1 MTNQQ
6 RSKTNS
12 GFIDFLENII
22 RRHPLV
28 YFFARSIV
36 RYTNIFEEDA
46 NGIKYLNFKNPLNI
60 IDVGASDGI
69 ATNFFIKNLKVNK
82 VICYEPNKSYV
93 NILKTLNRK
102 KIIVK
107 PYAIGDK
114 RITKVIYFPRYNFL
128 SKKLDLIPYTY
139 YDKKKL
145 IKQVNLDF
153 NFRKNIK
160 IVKDKLKIKGAGKI
174 NSDID
179 LIKIDVNDNGLSV
192 LKELSNVIKKCK
204 PALLIETD
212 SEIKKIEKHL
222 KKYRYGKYYFS
233 NSKKQ
238 FFKIKK
244 QYPLNTYFLQT
255 RHLN

>member
-1 MTNQQ
+1 M
-6 RSKTNS
+6 
-12 GFIDFLENII
+12 ENII

-69 ATNFFIKNLKVNK
+69 ATNFYKNLKVNK

-114 RITKVIYFPRYNFL
+114 RTTKVIYFPRYNFL

-204 PALLIETD
+204 PTSIETD
-212 SEIKKIEKHL
+212 SEIKKL
-222 KKYRYGKYYFS
+222 KNILKNIDMENTIFLIQKNNFLKLK
-233 NSKKQ
+233 NS
-238 FFKIKK
+238 I
-244 QYPLNTYFLQT
+244 L
-255 RHLN
+255 

>member
-69 ATNFFIKNLKVNK
+69 ATNFFIKNLNLNK

-114 RITKVIYFPRYNFL
+114 KITKVIYFPRYNFL

-153 NFRKNIK
+153 NFRK
-160 IVKDKLKIKGAGKI
+160 
-174 NSDID
+174 S
-179 LIKIDVNDNGLSV
+179 
-192 LKELSNVIKKCK
+192 
-204 PALLIETD
+204 
-212 SEIKKIEKHL
+212 
-222 KKYRYGKYYFS
+222 
-233 NSKKQ
+233 
-238 FFKIKK
+238 
-244 QYPLNTYFLQT
+244 
-255 RHLN
+255 